1 MCDVVK
7 RVYEKIYMKKIL
19 IIDDE
24 VSVCS
29 LLTRFLSKHGFE
41 TESSTS
47 GAQALRLVKEQKFD
61 MILCDYHLQDINGK
75 DLFEKIQPIL
85 PNAIVIFIT
94 GYADVRVAVDLIK
107 HGAYHY
113 LSKPL
118 YPDEILELINKAFA
132 EGARPEKV
140 SATTT
145 TEKPKTGRITQH
157 IPEGYVTGNSAASEK
172 LFNHVELVAPT
183 DYSVIIYGET
193 GTGKESLAQ
202 LIHQGSKRKDG
213 PFIPI
218 DCGSLS
224 KELAASELFGH
235 EKGAFTGALTAK
247 AGAFEL
253 AEGGTIF
260 LDEIG
265 NLSYDVQVYLLR
277 ALQEKVVRRVGS
289 IKTQSVDVRI
299 IVASNEN
306 LYELVNRRVF
316 REDLYHRLNE
326 FTLIVPSLRD
336 RKDDL
341 ELFVASFVQK
351 AEQELDKKIAGI
363 SEQVWD
369 KIYAYHWPGN
379 VRELKNVIR
388 RACLITGANK
398 EITVKALPLELLDP
412 IPFSSTGNMR
422 GSSLPQQGQVEE
434 HPAKEETEISLKGAA
449 SQAEQKRIMEVLRQ
463 VQFNKTKAAALLNI
477 DRKTLYNKLRSM
489 QIQ

>member
-1 MCDVVK
+1 
-7 RVYEKIYMKKIL
+7 MKKIL

-41 TESSTS
+41 TESSTT
-47 GAQALRLVKEQKFD
+47 GAQALRMVKEQPFD

-118 YPDEILELINKAFA
+118 YPDEILELINKAFH
-132 EGARPEKV
+132 EGA
-140 SATTT
+140 SAPA
-145 TEKPKTGRITQH
+145 KANIPSTQAVETKSRVTH
-157 IPEGYVTGNSAASEK
+157 NVPEGYVTGQSAASEK

-202 LIHQGSKRKDG
+202 LIHQGSKRKNG

-253 AEGGTIF
+253 ADGGTIF

-289 IKTQSVDVRI
+289 IKTQSVNVRI

-306 LYELVNRRVF
+306 LYDLVSKRVF

-326 FTLIVPSLRD
+326 FTLIVPSLRE

-341 ELFVASFVQK
+341 ALFIDSFIKK
-351 AEQELDKKIAGI
+351 AEVELDKKIAGI
-363 SEQVWD
+363 SDQVWD
-369 KIYAYHWPGN
+369 RIYAYHWPGN

-388 RACLITGANK
+388 RACLITPANK
-398 EITVKALPLELLDP
+398 EITIKALPLELLDP
-412 IPFSSTGNMR
+412 MPFMQTSKHRVSAETPEGAST
-422 GSSLPQQGQVEE
+422 VEVTASDNE
-434 HPAKEETEISLKGAA
+434 VSLKGAA
-449 SQAEQKRIMEVLRQ
+449 NQAERKRIMEVLRQ

-477 DRKTLYNKLRSM
+477 DRKTLYNKLRAM